1 MTEFVK
7 SKWVHT
13 AKPTICF
20 GCLREFPKG
29 TLMESQTMRDK
40 DGLWSLHLCP
50 TCEMLVDEFVAEDE
64 NYESGRFK
72 DIAPSVELSQGD
84 DNEV

>member
-1 MTEFVK
+1 
-7 SKWVHT
+7 
-13 AKPTICF
+13 
-20 GCLREFPKG
+20 
-29 TLMESQTMRDK
+29 MESQTMRDK